1 MTDKEIAIEKIERA
15 LAAIKKL
22 PDHFEPLS
30 ISLTGKEERMNHAA
44 MVHVYVSDWCDKS
57 LRKALK
63 DYAEMAGLY
72 FRIEHGDEGDS
83 DRIYAIDENGT
94 ILMQI
99 VSKEKEEQ

>member
-30 ISLTGKEERMNHAA
+30 ISLTGNEERQNHAA
-44 MVHVYVSDWCDKS
+44 QVHVYVSDWCDKS
-57 LRKALK
+57 LRTALT
-63 DYAEMAGLY
+63 DYAGMAGLY
-72 FRIEHGDEGDS
+72 CRIERGEGEDDN

-99 VSKEKEEQ
+99 VGKEGA